1 MVNAETRLD
10 DSVSARYAQG
20 ETRQGFSELHMTD
33 GDWRQRI
40 VCDPAIHHGEPCIR
54 GTRIAVSVIVGSL
67 ADLCLEDLLRE
78 YPQLTREDVQSALL
92 YAAEAAHS
100 TLVA

>member
-1 MVNAETRLD
+1 MPN
-10 DSVSARYAQG
+10 
-20 ETRQGFSELHMTD
+20 

-40 VCDPAIHHGEPCIR
+40 VCDPAIHHGEPCVS

-67 ADLCLEDLLRE
+67 ADLRIEDLLRE
-78 YPQLTREDVQSALL
+78 YPQLTREDIQASLL

>member
-1 MVNAETRLD
+1 MPN
-10 DSVSARYAQG
+10 
-20 ETRQGFSELHMTD
+20 

-40 VCDPAIHHGEPCIR
+40 VCDPSIHHGGPCIS

-67 ADLCLEDLLRE
+67 ADLRIEDLLRE
-78 YPQLTREDVQSALL
+78 YPQLTREDIQAALL